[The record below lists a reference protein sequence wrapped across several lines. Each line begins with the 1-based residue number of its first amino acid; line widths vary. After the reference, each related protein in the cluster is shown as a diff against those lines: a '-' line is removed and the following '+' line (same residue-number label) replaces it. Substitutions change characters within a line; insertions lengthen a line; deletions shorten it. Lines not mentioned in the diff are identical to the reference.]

1 VSAVKP
7 IGRKTDDGGSRLCYS
22 ARVELR
28 PLCVK
33 PTAIAERVQDLAE

>member
-1 VSAVKP
+1 MSAVRP
-7 IGRKTDDGGSRLCYS
+7 TARKTDDGGTRLCYS

-33 PTAIAERVQDLAE
+33 PTAIAEHVQDLAE